1 MRSRAVVS
9 AYVSLVVLT
18 LLGPVQPVAGDVQH
32 PCGDVQ
38 LIIARGTGDVLDEAG
53 GFSNVVEAELVGRL
67 STSGLSVSAY
77 ELGKPPD
84 SGPFQY
90 PADGNG
96 FEFLLEL
103 SPIDSE
109 VYRNSRDEGVSE
121 LVAYM
126 ADRTAA
132 CPEEKFV
139 LAGFSQGADVLGTA
153 MFALP
158 TATRDRIMFLSLFG
172 DPRYQGGDPEDLDSP
187 QRWCSAPRQAWLRG
201 TANCHSKGWYAEGQY
216 LPDDILLTR
225 TGSWCRDG
233 DIACEDR
240 PANYIGDQHSM
251 YADEGDVAMAMRE
264 AAFRLELGFPE
275 WADEID
281 SSFLQFA
288 TGNAGADLVFVID
301 TTGSMGGEINDVASQ
316 ATELANQWLELSPN
330 GRVALAE
337 FRDQGDAFV
346 SRLDLE
352 LTDDPVA
359 FQTAVNALVATG
371 GGDTA
376 EAQLSGIMT
385 ALNELDWQ
393 DGATKAAIV
402 ITDAVGKDPEPV
414 TNFTRAQV
422 VQRSLEIDPVAIYG
436 VDVINNAAVT
446 AWMQP
451 LAAGTAGEVVVLQQ
465 GQSLPDLLGNLMDSV
480 ALNPVASLHGP
491 YFADVGAPVHFSAEG
506 SFDPDADVFSYEWDF
521 DGNGSTDQTTSGPT
535 VDHTYPGAYAGI
547 SAVRVVSSDGGE
559 ALASTTVTV
568 QAGGLT
574 PVAPV
579 KPTAAVATVTGP
591 GQVTVTWTPAA
602 SDHADGYTV
611 QLDDSI
617 LYRYEEVGLDN
628 SVTISGLDLSQ
639 PVTFNVR
646 TSNEYGQS
654 GAVVTAPVGGGG
666 AVTTTRVSES
676 TTNGQGNGVSDDSY
690 LSADG
695 RWVTYRSTASNL
707 VTGDTNGVMDAFVH
721 DRLTDTTVRASTSSA
736 GAQGN
741 AQSDDSAISA
751 DGRYV
756 VFRSQASNFV
766 TGDTNGTS
774 WDIFRKDLQ
783 TGAIVRASTSSSGA
797 QSNGASHD
805 PVVSADGRYVAFRSA
820 ATNLVTGDTNG
831 QQDIFRKDVQTG
843 TTIRVSIATSGTQG
857 NALSDDPQIS
867 DDGNRIAFHGD
878 ATNLVTGDTNGVRD
892 AFVRDVSA
900 GTLVRASVSST
911 GTQGNGASGEVAISG
926 DGTTVAWESD
936 ATNLVSG
943 DTNAKRDVFTR
954 VLASGTTAR
963 VSVTDG
969 EAQATNSSEAPSLS
983 RTGTSIAFESLANNL
998 VSGDTNSRKD
1008 IFIRDTI
1015 AATTVRMSLDTAGV
1029 QGNDTSRNASIA
1041 AASATVAFESDSTN
1055 LIAAD
1060 TNGSQDVFVRGPGP
1074 T

>member
-1 MRSRAVVS
+1 M
-9 AYVSLVVLT
+9 
-18 LLGPVQPVAGDVQH
+18 
-32 PCGDVQ
+32 
-38 LIIARGTGDVLDEAG
+38 
-53 GFSNVVEAELVGRL
+53 
-67 STSGLSVSAY
+67 
-77 ELGKPPD
+77 PPD
-84 SGPFQY
+84 VGPFQY
-90 PADGNG
+90 PAVGNG
-96 FEFLLEL
+96 FEFILEVAGG
-103 SPIDSE
+103 SE
-109 VYRNSRDEGVSE
+109 VYEDSRDEGIAE
-121 LVAYM
+121 FLTYM
-126 ADRTAA
+126 ASRTAA
-132 CPEEKFV
+132 CPGETYI
-139 LAGFSQGADVLGTA
+139 LAGFSQGADLLGRA
-153 MFALP
+153 MFDLP
-158 TATRDRIMFLSLFG
+158 SASRDRIAFLSLFG
-172 DPRYQGGDPEDLDSP
+172 DPRFQSGNRQVVGLLDGPFDWCYQ
-187 QRWCSAPRQAWLRG
+187 PRQPWVRG
-201 TANCHSKGWYAEGQY
+201 TAECFSKGWYASGQY

-233 DIACEDR
+233 DVACSGNLNDVTEDEHTK
-240 PANYIGDQHSM
+240 YHS
-251 YADEGDVAMAMRE
+251 EGDVAMAMRE
-264 AAFRLELGFPE
+264 AAFRLELVYPE

-281 SSFLQFA
+281 SSYLQFA

-301 TTGSMGGEINDVASQ
+301 TTGSMGGEISDVASQ

-352 LTDDPVA
+352 LTDNPVA

-371 GGDTA
+371 GGDTP

-414 TNFTRAQV
+414 TNFTRTQV

-436 VDVINNAAVT
+436 VDVLNNAAVT

-451 LAAGTAGEVVVLQQ
+451 LAAGTAGEIVVLQP
-465 GQSLPDLLGNLMDSV
+465 GQSLADLLVTLMDSV
-480 ALNPVASLHGP
+480 AMNPVASLHGP
-491 YFADVGAPVHFSAEG
+491 YFADIGAPVHFSAEG
-506 SFDPDADVFSYEWDF
+506 SFDPDAEVVSYQWDF
-521 DGNGSTDQTTSGPT
+521 DGNGSPDQTTSGPT
-535 VDHTYPGAYAGI
+535 VDHTYPGAYSGI
-547 SAVRVVSSDGGE
+547 AAVRVVSSDGGE

-568 QAGGLT
+568 QTGGLT

-591 GQVTVTWTPAA
+591 GQVTITWTPAA

-611 QLDDSI
+611 QLDGTI
-617 LYRYEEVGLDN
+617 LYRYAEVGSGN
-628 SVTISGLDLSQ
+628 SVTISGLDLTE

-654 GAVVTAPVGGGG
+654 GAVVTASVGGG
-666 AVTTTRVSES
+666 AAITTTRVSES

-695 RWVTYRSTASNL
+695 RWVTYRSTSSNL
-707 VTGDTNGVMDAFVH
+707 VAGDTNGVMDAFVH
-721 DRLTDTTVRASTSSA
+721 DRQTGTTSRASVNAS
-736 GAQGN
+736 GVQGN

-783 TGAIVRASTSSSGA
+783 TGAIVRVSTSTTGA

-805 PVVSADGRYVAFRSA
+805 PVVSADGRYVAFRSSA
-820 ATNLVTGDTNG
+820 SNLVTGDTNG
-831 QQDIFRKDVQTG
+831 QQDVFRKDIQTS
-843 TTIRVSIATSGTQG
+843 TTILVSVGTGGAKG

-867 DDGNRIAFHGD
+867 DDGNRIAFQSD
-878 ATNLVTGDTNGVRD
+878 ATNLVSGDTNGVRD
-892 AFVRDVSA
+892 AFVRDVAA
-900 GTLVRASVSST
+900 GTLIRASVST
-911 GTQGNGASGEVAISG
+911 AGAQGNGASGEVAISG

-943 DTNAKRDVFTR
+943 DTNAKRDVFVR
-954 VLASGTTAR
+954 VLATNTTTR
-963 VSVTDG
+963 VSLTNG
-969 EAQATNSSEAPSLS
+969 GAQGTNHSEAPSLS
-983 RTGTSIAFESLANNL
+983 RTGTSVAFESLANNL
-998 VSGDTNSRKD
+998 VTGDTNSRKD
-1008 IFIRDTI
+1008 IFIRDTV
-1015 AATTVRMSLDTAGV
+1015 AATTVRMSVDTAGV

-1041 AASATVAFESDSTN
+1041 AVTVTVAFESDSTN
-1055 LIAAD
+1055 LIAGD
-1060 TNGSQDVFVRGPGP
+1060 TNGSQDVFVGGPGP